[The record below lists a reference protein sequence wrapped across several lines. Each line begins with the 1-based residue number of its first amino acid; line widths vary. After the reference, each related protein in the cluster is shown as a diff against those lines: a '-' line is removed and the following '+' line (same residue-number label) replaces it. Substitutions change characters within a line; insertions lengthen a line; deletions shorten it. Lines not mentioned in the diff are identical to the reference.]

1 MAKAESSRVARLTFL
16 GTFVAGLL
24 QLLAGAATNV
34 VTGVVPEEWTESNL
48 GWLLVGTGALFLLAA
63 GVTGWAA
70 RGSAPDPDQA
80 SPAAGSPNER
90 GEVHTKNKVRAR
102 EVHGSIFQAGVVQG
116 DINFHTSPS
125 TRPTVGA
132 PPPPPDGAVDRPGLR
147 DDVVKALLSEDNQG
161 PVALI
166 GVTGAGGFGKSTL
179 AALVANDPRV
189 EERFR
194 DGTLWVTLGAHVGKA
209 ELAEKINDLAA
220 RVAGERPSYTDPE
233 QAGSHLA
240 EVLRDKH
247 CLLVI
252 DDVWRRSQLEPF
264 LVGAPSC
271 RRLVTTR
278 MPKELPVGAATV
290 EVEAMTAEQAIA
302 VLSRGLESTEGVDW
316 RPLLARTGRWP
327 VLLSLVN
334 RQVHDQVSRGLP
346 AVEAARQVADLL
358 ATNGPATLDEDDLDQ
373 LSEVDVNDPERRK
386 EAVAATVESSLSL
399 LAEKDHRRLERFLE
413 LAVFAEDSTI
423 YEQTLRTYWGH
434 TAGLDEHEVRK
445 LCTRL
450 ADLSLVQGYRL
461 DEGQPRL
468 WLHDVMRDYIR
479 HRTGT
484 DLPTLHRALLNAY
497 REHLPTADG
506 VTAWWELPDTE
517 PYMWHAL
524 SRHLHE
530 VASATGDAELNA
542 VICDFRW
549 ITAVLR
555 KEGPAAVERD
565 LECTSHPLTP
575 VLQRVIRQNAHLL
588 GALEPHNALPATL
601 LSRMYSSPSWPTTAL
616 LPRGPFLRPTSHL
629 GTHSPTLPTQH
640 CNALSAMTGV

>member
-1 MAKAESSRVARLTFL
+1 
-16 GTFVAGLL
+16 
-24 QLLAGAATNV
+24 
-34 VTGVVPEEWTESNL
+34 
-48 GWLLVGTGALFLLAA
+48 
-63 GVTGWAA
+63 
-70 RGSAPDPDQA
+70 
-80 SPAAGSPNER
+80 
-90 GEVHTKNKVRAR
+90 
-102 EVHGSIFQAGVVQG
+102 
-116 DINFHTSPS
+116 
-125 TRPTVGA
+125 
-132 PPPPPDGAVDRPGLR
+132 
-147 DDVVKALLSEDNQG
+147 
-161 PVALI
+161 
-166 GVTGAGGFGKSTL
+166 
-179 AALVANDPRV
+179 
-189 EERFR
+189 
-194 DGTLWVTLGAHVGKA
+194 
-209 ELAEKINDLAA
+209 
-220 RVAGERPSYTDPE
+220 
-233 QAGSHLA
+233 
-240 EVLRDKH
+240 
-247 CLLVI
+247 
-252 DDVWRRSQLEPF
+252 
-264 LVGAPSC
+264 
-271 RRLVTTR
+271 
-278 MPKELPVGAATV
+278 
-290 EVEAMTAEQAIA
+290 
-302 VLSRGLESTEGVDW
+302 
-316 RPLLARTGRWP
+316 
-327 VLLSLVN
+327 
-334 RQVHDQVSRGLP
+334 
-346 AVEAARQVADLL
+346 
-358 ATNGPATLDEDDLDQ
+358 
-373 LSEVDVNDPERRK
+373 
-386 EAVAATVESSLSL
+386 
-399 LAEKDHRRLERFLE
+399 
-413 LAVFAEDSTI
+413 
-423 YEQTLRTYWGH
+423 
-434 TAGLDEHEVRK
+434 EVRK

-450 ADLSLVQGYRL
+450 ADLSLVQGSRL

>member
-1 MAKAESSRVARLTFL
+1 M
-16 GTFVAGLL
+16 
-24 QLLAGAATNV
+24 
-34 VTGVVPEEWTESNL
+34 
-48 GWLLVGTGALFLLAA
+48 
-63 GVTGWAA
+63 
-70 RGSAPDPDQA
+70 
-80 SPAAGSPNER
+80 
-90 GEVHTKNKVRAR
+90 
-102 EVHGSIFQAGVVQG
+102 
-116 DINFHTSPS
+116 
-125 TRPTVGA
+125 
-132 PPPPPDGAVDRPGLR
+132 
-147 DDVVKALLSEDNQG
+147 
-161 PVALI
+161 
-166 GVTGAGGFGKSTL
+166 
-179 AALVANDPRV
+179 
-189 EERFR
+189 
-194 DGTLWVTLGAHVGKA
+194 
-209 ELAEKINDLAA
+209 
-220 RVAGERPSYTDPE
+220 AGERPSYTDPE

-302 VLSRGLESTEGVDW
+302 VLSRGLEPEGVDW

-565 LECTSHPLTP
+565 LECTSHPLTCAP
-575 VLQRVIRQNAHLL
+575 TRDPAERAPAR
-588 GALEPHNALPATL
+588 ALDRATPPARCCPACAAPRL
-601 LSRMYSSPSWPTTAL
+601 ADSRAAARTIPPPTC
-616 LPRGPFLRPTSHL
+616 TSARL
-629 GTHSPTLPTQH
+629 PTLPALQH
-640 CNALSAMTGV
+640 SQP